1 MAAAPEGKREIY
13 ILDKYISLS
22 PVRKFIDQSGFRPD
36 EVIVMFDF
44 DQTLTA
50 KYGTTTDSTR
60 IRGREKT
67 LHMIQHLNKD
77 DIRWYINT

>member
-50 KYGTTTDSTR
+50 K
-60 IRGREKT
+60 
-67 LHMIQHLNKD
+67 
-77 DIRWYINT
+77 